1 MIILE
6 NIIINYKDL
15 QTGNTAKILQTVH
28 ITNGVI
34 KYIDPKEQLK
44 NLEETI
50 DGSPKELYEQT
61 HFGH

>member
-6 NIIINYKDL
+6 NIIVNYKDL

-61 HFGH
+61 HLGH

>member
-1 MIILE
+1 MNATFT
-6 NIIINYKDL
+6 NICTDVL
-15 QTGNTAKILQTVH
+15 SS
-28 ITNGVI
+28 
-34 KYIDPKEQLK
+34 KEFKSQLK

>member
-15 QTGNTAKILQTVH
+15 QTGNKAEILQTVH

-61 HFGH
+61 HLGH